1 MKVYLALLV
10 CISFTII
17 QLSCERFD
25 PEESHSEI
33 PVNIPDLEFLREL
46 IDDKIDTNRDSI
58 ISHKEAEA
66 VTFLNL
72 SNYFGP
78 DITSL
83 SGIEAFKNL
92 QTLVCRCNKIADL
105 DLSKN
110 TKLQEVYA
118 YDNDLRS
125 IDVSGCKDLILLHV
139 GYDGVCNKN
148 KLTELD
154 VSNNRK
160 LKTLDCS
167 YNLLTEIDVSN
178 NQELES
184 LRCQV
189 NQIGKLDLS
198 NNIHLDQLE
207 IWTNQL
213 STLDISNC
221 KSLTKINFAV
231 NQITDISL
239 ENNPLLEKLN
249 ASKNYLTFLDISKN
263 PVLKIL
269 IIKDMPTLESICV
282 ASISPPPAAVKIY
295 SSDNNAYQ
303 LSTDCF

>member
-10 CISFTII
+10 SMPFVLV
-17 QLSCERFD
+17 QMSCERLD
-25 PEESHSEI
+25 PNESQSEI
-33 PVNIPDLEFLREL
+33 PVNIPDPEFLFEL

-58 ISHKEAEA
+58 ISQKEAEA

-78 DITSL
+78 DITDL
-83 SGIEAFKNL
+83 TGIEAFKNL

-105 DLSKN
+105 DLSMN

-125 IDVSGCKDLILLHV
+125 IDVTGCKDLILLHV

-148 KLTELD
+148 KLTKLD
-154 VSNNRK
+154 ISKNHK

-178 NQELES
+178 NQDLES

-189 NQIGKLDLS
+189 NQIIELDLS
-198 NNIHLDQLE
+198 NNIHLEQLE
-207 IWTNQL
+207 VWTNQL
-213 STLDISNC
+213 KALDISIC
-221 KSLTKINFAV
+221 KSLTKLNFAV
-231 NQITDISL
+231 NQITDIVL
-239 ENNPLLEKLN
+239 ENNTLLEKLN
-249 ASKNYLTFLDISKN
+249 ASKNFITILDVSNN
-263 PVLKIL
+263 PALKIL
-269 IIKDMPTLESICV
+269 IVKDMPTLKNICV
-282 ASISPPPAAVKIY
+282 ESLSTLPVGLNIY
-295 SSDNNAYQ
+295 SSDNNQYR
-303 LSTDCF
+303 LTSDCL

>member
-10 CISFTII
+10 CMSIILI
-17 QLSCERFD
+17 QLSCERLD
-25 PEESHSEI
+25 PNESHSES
-33 PVNIPDLEFLREL
+33 PVNIPDPEFLREL

-58 ISHKEAEA
+58 ISHREAEA

-72 SNYFGP
+72 SNYFGL
-78 DITSL
+78 DITNL
-83 SGIEAFKNL
+83 TGIEAFKNL

-154 VSNNRK
+154 VSNNYK

-167 YNLLTEIDVSN
+167 YNLLTELDISN
-178 NQELES
+178 NQDLES

-189 NQIGKLDLS
+189 NQIKEFDFS
-198 NNIHLDQLE
+198 NNIHLEQLE
-207 IWTNQL
+207 VWTNQL
-213 STLDISNC
+213 TSLDISNC
-221 KSLTKINFAV
+221 KSLTKLNFAV
-231 NQITDISL
+231 NQIRDISL
-239 ENNPLLEKLN
+239 DNNPLLEKLN

-263 PVLKIL
+263 PAMKIL
-269 IIKDMPTLESICV
+269 IIKDMPTLECICV
-282 ASISPPPAAVKIY
+282 ASPSPPPAAMKIY
-295 SSDNNAYQ
+295 SSDNNAYH